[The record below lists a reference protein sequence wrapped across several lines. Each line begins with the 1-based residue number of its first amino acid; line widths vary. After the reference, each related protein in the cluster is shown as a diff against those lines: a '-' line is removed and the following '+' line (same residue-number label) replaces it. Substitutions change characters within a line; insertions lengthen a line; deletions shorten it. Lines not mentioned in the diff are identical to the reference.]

1 MKYSNVK
8 KTVVLIGFLII
19 LLFIIYELFIF
30 MEGSKKEVKPFSEG
44 QILQYLED
52 NYKERFAIRYEVEL
66 PSDIKDKLY
75 VVYPL
80 INPNFEF
87 YVYDEYVHSSFIAG
101 SYNSAKRELNDNY
114 TYLLVSND
122 LSKIRNIYPNITI
135 KDHSKDDDSYS
146 YLSVDSFE
154 VELDM
159 EFVFNYSDLDN
170 ISNKYMEV
178 FNYLTDNISKYKN
191 THTSI
196 LLKANDITHTVGT
209 KPVSSEIIK
218 DEILKR
224 LVYSYR
230 EFEDSKIFD
239 IPASVKENYKVENIG
254 HGNDTTKIY
263 VNNREVNVVKNNTVK
278 MVYYQG
284 CLKADISDI
293 FEIIPDLKEHLNIV
307 DFTNF
312 NNIDKIKEEVLFAY
326 EKDNNIYIVSK
337 DNDKGDMYLYKYANN
352 DIETV
357 SWKSVYNFKCDD
369 DLRKIYDNYFGIK
382 ISYDFNKEILHFNY

>member
-1 MKYSNVK
+1 MKYNNIK
-8 KTVVLIGFLII
+8 KSVILIGFLII
-19 LLFIIYELFIF
+19 LLFVIYELFIF
-30 MEGSKKEVKPFSEG
+30 LEGSKKEVKPFSEG
-44 QILQYLED
+44 QVLQYLED
-52 NYKERFAIRYEVEL
+52 NYKEKFAIRYEVEL
-66 PSDIKDKLY
+66 PSDGKDKLY

-80 INPNFEF
+80 VNPNFEF
-87 YVYDEYVHSSFIAG
+87 YVYDEYVSSSFIEG
-101 SYNSAKRELNDNY
+101 NYKSPKRELNDNY
-114 TYLLVSND
+114 THLLVSND
-122 LSKIRNIYPNITI
+122 LSNIRNIYPNITI
-135 KDHSKDDDSYS
+135 KDNSKDDNSYF
-146 YLSVDSFE
+146 YLRFDSFE
-154 VELDM
+154 VQLDM
-159 EFVFNYSDLDN
+159 EFVINYSDLDN

-230 EFEDSKIFD
+230 EFEDSKIYD

-254 HGNDTTKIY
+254 YGNDTTKIY
-263 VNNREVNVVKNNTVK
+263 VNNKEVNVVKNNIVK

-284 CLKADISDI
+284 CLKADIADI

-307 DFTNF
+307 DFSSF

-337 DNDKGDMYLYKYANN
+337 DNDRGDMYLYKYANN

-357 SWKSVYNFKCDD
+357 SWMSVYTFKCDD

>member
-1 MKYSNVK
+1 MKYNNIK
-8 KTVVLIGFLII
+8 KSIILIGFLII
-19 LLFIIYELFIF
+19 LLFVIYELFIF
-30 MEGSKKEVKPFSEG
+30 LEGSKKEVKPFSEG
-44 QILQYLED
+44 QVLQYLED
-52 NYKERFAIRYEVEL
+52 NYKEKFAIRYEVEL
-66 PSDIKDKLY
+66 PSDSKDKLY

-80 INPNFEF
+80 VNPNFEF
-87 YVYDEYVHSSFIAG
+87 YVYDRYVSPSFIAG
-101 SYNSAKRELNDNY
+101 SYKSAKRELNDNY

-122 LSKIRNIYPNITI
+122 LSNIRNIYPNITI
-135 KDHSKDDDSYS
+135 KDNSKDDNSYF
-146 YLSVDSFE
+146 YLRFDSFE
-154 VELDM
+154 VQLDM
-159 EFVFNYSDLDN
+159 EFVFSYGDLDN

-230 EFEDSKIFD
+230 EFEDSKIYD

-254 HGNDTTKIY
+254 YGNDTTKIY
-263 VNNREVNVVKNNTVK
+263 VNNREVNVVKNNAVK
-278 MVYYQG
+278 MVYYQE
-284 CLKADISDI
+284 CLKADIADI

-307 DFTNF
+307 DFSSF
-312 NNIDKIKEEVLFAY
+312 NNIDKIKGEVLFAY

-337 DNDKGDMYLYKYANN
+337 DNDRGDMYLYKYANN

-357 SWKSVYNFKCDD
+357 SWNSVYTFNCDD